1 MTKQTNSNLSLMAY
15 EISAAKE
22 SINKSLQNFSDAWNM
37 HDAKALSMIF
47 AEDADFTNVFG
58 QTFSGR
64 DNIET
69 QHAPLLSTIFKSSN
83 LVFNEIKV
91 RLINEKIAAV
101 DGFWNMNGAMDM
113 QGKPWPNRKGLMNLI
128 MINKEETWQIL
139 VMHNMDFRLCH
150 QKHNIKFTT
159 LKW

>member
-1 MTKQTNSNLSLMAY
+1 MTQQTNSNIQFMAY

-22 SINKSLQNFSDAWNM
+22 AINKSLQSFSGAWNR

-58 QTFSGR
+58 QNFFGR
-64 DNIET
+64 DNIEA
-69 QHAPLLSTIFKSSN
+69 QHAPLLATIFKSSN

-91 RLINEKIAAV
+91 RLINESIASV
-101 DGFWNMNGAMDM
+101 DGFWSMSGAMDM

-128 MINKEETWQIL
+128 MINQQGTWEIL
-139 VMHNMDFRLCH
+139 VMHNMDFPPMPP
-150 QKHNIKFTT
+150 KAS
-159 LKW
+159 